1 MTDYFDPGREREFYT
16 YITTLPSPN
25 PAAAAGCIASF
36 PTTVSNSHVFSH
48 ADTTTLI
55 AQSRPQTRL
64 SPTCTMQRR
73 RQGMSP
79 NSPPILP

>member
-16 YITTLPSPN
+16 YITLPIQPQDD
-25 PAAAAGCIASF
+25 IAPPDSR
-36 PTTVSNSHVFSH
+36 VFH

-73 RQGMSP
+73 RRGMSP
-79 NSPPILP
+79 NSLPILP

>member
-16 YITTLPSPN
+16 YITLPIQYQPLQMLGIARLF
-25 PAAAAGCIASF
+25 PARY
-36 PTTVSNSHVFSH
+36 SHVFYH

-55 AQSRPQTRL
+55 AQSQPQTRL

-73 RQGMSP
+73 RRGMSP
-79 NSPPILP
+79 NWPPTLP